1 MSMETCPS
9 GLRCDV
15 GSVVWLIPTMS
26 SNLIVSAIAD
36 NSSSELFFYLCPL
49 VQTQKKSPFG
59 LIFLLGRLMG
69 FEPTSD
75 GATIRCVN
83 HFTTIAMCMLDYT

>member
-1 MSMETCPS
+1 
-9 GLRCDV
+9 
-15 GSVVWLIPTMS
+15 MS

-36 NSSSELFFYLCPL
+36 NSSSELFFLFMSARAD
-49 VQTQKKSPFG
+49 TKKSPFG

>member
-1 MSMETCPS
+1 MSA
-9 GLRCDV
+9 R
-15 GSVVWLIPTMS
+15 
-26 SNLIVSAIAD
+26 AD
-36 NSSSELFFYLCPL
+36 
-49 VQTQKKSPFG
+49 TKKSPFG

-83 HFTTIAMCMLDYT
+83 HFTTIAMRMMYYT